1 MAFTTGRGLLGGWVK
16 QLIDA
21 GVVPPSTRRILIDI
35 DHDATVKVY
44 YECYGDE
51 KMFTAEL
58 AVALEKAEVVSASM
72 ADAPAS
78 EPASPDEPEGR
89 ADENSGDRA

>member
-1 MAFTTGRGLLGGWVK
+1 MAMPTGKGILEGWAK
-16 QLIDA
+16 QLMDA
-21 GVVPPSTRRILIDI
+21 GLVPPSTRRILIDI
-35 DHDATVKVY
+35 PVCDVVTVY

-72 ADAPAS
+72 ADAPVS
-78 EPASPDEPEGR
+78 EPASPEESVKG
-89 ADENSGDRA
+89 